1 MVCVA
6 LQLKFD
12 KVKYDCGPGEL
23 NLEKVIGLK
32 WIYGKTVEA

>member
-1 MVCVA
+1 MVYVA

-12 KVKYDCGPGEL
+12 KVKCDWEPGEL